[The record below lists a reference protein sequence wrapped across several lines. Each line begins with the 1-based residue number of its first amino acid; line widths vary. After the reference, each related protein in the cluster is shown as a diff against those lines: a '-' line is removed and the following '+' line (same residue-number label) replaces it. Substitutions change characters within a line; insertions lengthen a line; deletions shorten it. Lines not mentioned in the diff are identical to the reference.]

1 MPKFKARARA
11 IDMLGRQQIA
21 GIPSAISELFKN
33 AHDAYADR
41 VEVDYYRSD
50 RLFVMRDDGIGMTR
64 EDFESR
70 WLTIGTESKM
80 GAKSGML
87 PPPKAIDKP
96 LRPTLGEKGIGRL
109 AIAAIGSHVLIITR
123 AKRGEILHDTVVA
136 YIHWGFFE
144 MPGIDLDDIEIPV
157 RTYPNGSLP
166 NKEEISE
173 MVDLFAGNLK
183 KLPHIEPK
191 ETAAF
196 EADFHAMR
204 LSVAE
209 VDGYLPEMSLAG
221 MGHGTHFI
229 IIPANEILEDDIESN
244 DPSRASSLEKAL
256 LGFTNKMTPD
266 FKPPVIKTAFRDHKK
281 AGRTNNIID
290 EGEFFTPNEFQNAD
304 HHFEGKFDEF
314 GQFHG
319 NVSVYQEPSKT
330 YVIPWSGNKGKET
343 QCGPFRISM
352 AYIQGRSYQTS
363 IPFEE
368 YNLLIAKTRRLGGLY
383 IYKNDIRILPY
394 GDVDYDWL
402 EIEKRRT
409 LKASTYLFTHRQM
422 FGAIEI
428 DSENNYNLSEKAGRE
443 GFRENKAY
451 RQLRDIIQN
460 MLKRFASDFFVED
473 GIYSETFQERRAE
486 LDRLEEAR
494 KKRANQTKEKRTLF
508 EKELKVFFDAYEY
521 NTPSLEVNE
530 YTSTLRQ
537 QLASASLQD
546 KNEAAYLILNIESSF
561 RQKLRTIEEKHR
573 VVKPKGVG
581 LSKKLEQSYRD
592 YQSCYQNLQDSVFLT
607 ARALLEGEVTL
618 AAEQARLELDR
629 RVRIERA
636 LNELAAQAKS
646 VAVSERKDTFYALNK
661 VETEVKDAVKDSI
674 TQINDEVQDVLT
686 NFNTI
691 DFTNLEEAA
700 VIEIRDN
707 LETRIISIKDQKQD
721 FLRTIRA
728 QLEAINLSDDIGQLE
743 QMEALEQRMLSM
755 EERSDMDLQLTQL
768 GMAIEVINH
777 EFDSSIRSIRD
788 DLRRLKGWADLNKNL
803 SNVYQGLRTSFE
815 HLDGYLTLFTP
826 LHRRLQRQEV
836 QMTGSEIS
844 TYINDLFKQRFERH
858 QIILRTTPAFYKQ
871 KTLGYPSSFYPVFVN
886 LVDNAIYWLSES
898 NEPRIIELDA
908 SGKSFLISN
917 NGPAILESRREAIFE
932 SGVSF
937 KPGGRGL
944 GLAISSEVLNKVG
957 YRLSLE
963 EQSSKGMNVTFCI
976 TPK

>member
-1 MPKFKARARA
+1 MAKFKARARA

-80 GAKSGML
+80 AAKSGML
-87 PPPKAIDKP
+87 PPPKAAGKP
-96 LRPTLGEKGIGRL
+96 LRPILGEKGIGRL

-144 MPGIDLDDIEIPV
+144 MPGIDLDDIEIPIK
-157 RTYPNGSLP
+157 TYPNGSLP
-166 NKEEISE
+166 NKADMSE
-173 MVDLFAGNLK
+173 MVDAFARNLK
-183 KLPHIEPK
+183 KLPYIEPS

-196 EADFHAMR
+196 MADFNAMR

-209 VDGYLPEMSLAG
+209 VDGYLPDMSLTG
-221 MGHGTHFI
+221 NGHGTHFI
-229 IIPANEILEDDIESN
+229 IIPANEILEDDIDSN
-244 DPSRASSLEKAL
+244 DASRASSLEKAL
-256 LGFTNKMTPD
+256 LGFTNKMTPNY
-266 FKPPVIKTAFRDHKK
+266 KPPVIKTAFRDHKK
-281 AGRTNNIID
+281 TGKIDNIID
-290 EGEFFTPNEFQNAD
+290 EREFFTPNEFNSAD
-304 HHFEGKFDEF
+304 HHFLGEFDEF

-319 NVSVYQEPSKT
+319 EVSVYQQPAKS
-330 YVIPWSGNKGKET
+330 YVIPWPNSKGKNT
-343 QCGPFRISM
+343 QCGPFKINM
-352 AYIQGRSYQTS
+352 AYIQGKSYQTS
-363 IPFEE
+363 IPIEE

-409 LKASTYLFTHRQM
+409 FKASTSIFSHRQM

-428 DSENNYNLSEKAGRE
+428 NSTRNQELSEKAGRE

-451 RQLRDIIQN
+451 RQFREIIQN

-473 GIYSETFQERRAE
+473 GTYSETFQERRAE

-494 KKRANQTKEKRTLF
+494 KKRANQTKGKRIRFEAELNEF
-508 EKELKVFFDAYEY
+508 FENYENNEPEKE
-521 NTPSLEVNE
+521 VNHFI
-530 YTSTLRQ
+530 
-537 QLASASLQD
+537 ASLRRD
-546 KNEAAYLILNIESSF
+546 ITEVSLLSKNEAAHLMLDIESRS
-561 RQKLRTIEEKHR
+561 RQQIRLLEEKYR
-573 VVKPKGVG
+573 IVKPKGVG
-581 LSKKLEQSYRD
+581 LSKKLEQSYKD
-592 YQSCYQNLQDSVFLT
+592 YLSCYQILQDSIFLT
-607 ARALLEGEVTL
+607 VRILLEDEVTV

-636 LNELAAQAKS
+636 LNELATQARS
-646 VAVSERKDTFYALNK
+646 IAVNERKDTFYALNK
-661 VETEVKDAVKDSI
+661 VETEVKDAVKESI
-674 TQINDEVQDVLT
+674 IQINDEVQNVLT

-691 DFTNLEEAA
+691 DFTSLEEAA
-700 VIEIRDN
+700 VVEIRN
-707 LETRIISIKDQKQD
+707 SLETRIIGIKDQKQD

-788 DLRRLKGWADLNKNL
+788 DLRRLKGWADLNRSL
-803 SNVYQGLRTSFE
+803 SPVYQGLRTSFD
-815 HLDGYLTLFTP
+815 HLDGYLNLFTP
-826 LHRRLQRQEV
+826 LHRRLQRQEI

-858 QIILRTTPAFYKQ
+858 NVSLKITPAFQKQ
-871 KTLGYPSSFYPVFVN
+871 KILGYPSSFYPVFVN

-898 NEPRIIELDA
+898 REPRIIELDA
-908 SGKSFLISN
+908 SGKSFMISN

-932 SGVSF
+932 SGISF

-944 GLAISSEVLNKVG
+944 GLAISNEVLTKVG

-963 EQSSKGMNVTFCI
+963 EQPREGMNVTFCI